1 MAGKAVLTWRGASEM
16 LSALRTFLLG
26 VAAPPGEVVL
36 TVAAPFMPSYAV
48 VAAARVRRAHSA
60 LITHDL
66 FPDVLVVAGLLKPG
80 SFVTRII
87 RAANSPMFRALNAA
101 ITIGRDAERLFLSY
115 SGMTRNKIR
124 LIPNW
129 ATLSPWPRPLASDNP
144 LRKAL
149 RALHW
154 RPVWESRLHS

>member
-1 MAGKAVLTWRGASEM
+1 M
-16 LSALRTFLLG
+16 
-26 VAAPPGEVVL
+26 
-36 TVAAPFMPSYAV
+36 
-48 VAAARVRRAHSA
+48 
-60 LITHDL
+60 
-66 FPDVLVVAGLLKPG
+66 VAGLLKPG

-129 ATLSPWPRPLASDNP
+129 ATLSPWPRPLASDN
-144 LRKAL
+144 RSA
-149 RALHW
+149 
-154 RPVWESRLHS
+154 RLSARFIGGLSGNLGFIHDPEIVFEAAHLLKNEEDVHFLLSGWGIGFGG

>member
-1 MAGKAVLTWRGASEM
+1 MVSGSPVAQTGPGGPRVPSIRMAGKAVLTWRGASEM

-66 FPDVLVVAGLLKPG
+66 FP
-80 SFVTRII
+80 
-87 RAANSPMFRALNAA
+87 
-101 ITIGRDAERLFLSY
+101 
-115 SGMTRNKIR
+115 
-124 LIPNW
+124 
-129 ATLSPWPRPLASDNP
+129 
-144 LRKAL
+144 
-149 RALHW
+149 
-154 RPVWESRLHS
+154 ESWW